1 VTGDWKK
8 SALSSGANDSGEV
21 VFISHQSPVTSHC
34 LTVDLGLIGYAEAY
48 ALQKRVVAAR
58 KAGAIEDVLLLCE
71 HPHVITQ
78 GRNGKREHLL
88 AGENVL
94 RQKGVDFHE
103 TSRGGDI
110 TYHGPGQIVGYPILN
125 LAAIRRDVVWYV
137 RMLEEVMIRATGNYG
152 VIATREPGKTGIWVA
167 HGKEA
172 TQSSRREQ
180 SVQNGETALEKLGAL
195 GVHISRWVTSHGF
208 AYNVSTDLRFFDLIV
223 PCGIAD
229 RKATSLEKL
238 LSRRVDSREVAGR
251 LAEHFGEVFGRE
263 MQQASMEELLN
274 TLQTC
279 EQFATP
285 ATNAA
290 ALSEFAVPLPAGVPQ
305 VHR

>member
-1 VTGDWKK
+1 MT
-8 SALSSGANDSGEV
+8 
-21 VFISHQSPVTSHC
+21 IC
-34 LTVDLGLIGYAEAY
+34 RTVDLGLIGYAEAY
-48 ALQKRVVAAR
+48 ALQKRIVAAR
-58 KAGAIEDVLLLCE
+58 KVGAMEDVLLLCE

-94 RQKGVDFHE
+94 RQKGVDFFE

-125 LAAIRRDVVWYV
+125 LAAIRRDVVWYL
-137 RMLEEVMIRATGNYG
+137 RMLEEVMIRASGDFG
-152 VIATREPGKTGIWVA
+152 VAAHREAGKTGIWVA
-167 HGKEA
+167 PNVAAADRLGRFADVA
-172 TQSSRREQ
+172 T
-180 SVQNGETALEKLGAL
+180 EKLGAI

-238 LSRRVDSREVAGR
+238 LTRRVDSHEVAGR
-251 LAEHFGEVFGRE
+251 LIQHFGEVFGRGL
-263 MQQASMEELLN
+263 QQGSPEELLN
-274 TLQTC
+274 TLQRC
-279 EQFATP
+279 EQLATP
-285 ATNAA
+285 AIDV
-290 ALSEFAVPLPAGVPQ
+290 AVQPELAEPRPASATQ
-305 VHR
+305 SHR